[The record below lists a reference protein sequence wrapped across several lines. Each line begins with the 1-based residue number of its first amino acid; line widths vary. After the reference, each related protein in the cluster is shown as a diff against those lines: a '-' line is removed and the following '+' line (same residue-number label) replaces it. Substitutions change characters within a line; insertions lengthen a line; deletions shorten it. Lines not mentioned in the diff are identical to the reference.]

1 MKPFKSASALA
12 SASLAI
18 LFVSTPP
25 LANAQTT
32 YVAGLP
38 NTVTTVRGAV
48 FPNTNPAYT
57 AIEFQTGNNGVFW
70 VDQDAEFTSSAI
82 NAVFTTTSFVSDS
95 TNRVSASLLGT
106 DELIT
111 PVNGRIFAVQNFFL
125 NNVDFDTGSTTPGAV
140 KLEIQARNGGDMILG
155 MANSSMTGLETP
167 RFWAPARLYF
177 NVSGSSQISSWIGNI
192 GSATSLD
199 VASGSTFRIK
209 DSGLLN
215 PSFPAET
222 LNFHIDA
229 SYANVNNATLTLDT
243 SNLRWG
249 SSAGPGSEMTFS
261 NNATLELTGQSK
273 LRTHDLTFL
282 SSTLAMSNNT
292 RIDVLNNMVLDNST
306 MTAGSGA
313 AVYTDRLVAKG
324 TSSVSAN
331 GEAIHATTLDLTTP
345 GSALILVDDFAG
357 LATTRVTGGAVL
369 FPTTGAATTLSN
381 RAILAISDSSMVL
394 NQRSVLINGPLGL
407 IDLQGSTFAMDGSA
421 TFTNNRDFTVQAG
434 TFGGTA
440 QFGTNSVIGGGSGS
454 TIRLDSA
461 VNFDPAT
468 RAQNS
473 LTTANELFLD
483 STNTVITMYLNP
495 TTMTSDQFILGGQLN
510 IDSDATLNLGVTN
523 DVVLAL
529 GEKFVLFDFSDSQTI
544 SNNFKDRTNGST
556 FSLGLNTYEIL
567 YNDPDVQPGGSTSF
581 ITVTTVPE
589 PSTWALL
596 GLGGLVLL
604 VCTRR
609 ASARNLAVALLAGI
623 GLCQSSQASI
633 MWSGPVDI
641 NIPSNINGVYLNV
654 VTGNYSTSPL
664 SHTDLH
670 AYVAGGTLLSF
681 DSDYDFP
688 FGNGF
693 VSGLSGQSGV
703 NNLPDGYT
711 IGPSHI
717 SWSQDTITYAS
728 GQTASPFWT
737 PNSISNLVGFR
748 FNNEVT
754 SQVHYGWASI
764 SLSADYSSQPMSIV
778 SYAYESAP
786 NTAISAGAVPE
797 PSTWSL
803 LGVAGLVLAGR
814 VVRRWR

>member
-1 MKPFKSASALA
+1 MKPFKSAAAFA

-18 LFVSTPP
+18 LFVSAPP

-32 YVAGLP
+32 YVTGLP

-215 PSFPAET
+215 PSVPVET
-222 LNFHIDA
+222 LNFHTDA

-243 SNLRWG
+243 SNVRWG

-345 GSALILVDDFAG
+345 GSTLILVDDFAG

-510 IDSDATLNLGVTN
+510 IDPDATLTVGVTN
-523 DVVLAL
+523 DTLLAL
-529 GEKFVLFDFSDSQTI
+529 GEKFVLFDFNDSQTMG
-544 SNNFKDRTNGST
+544 NHFKDLTNGST

-581 ITVTTVPE
+581 ITLTTVPE

-596 GLGGLVLL
+596 ALG
-604 VCTRR
+604 
-609 ASARNLAVALLAGI
+609 AAA
-623 GLCQSSQASI
+623 
-633 MWSGPVDI
+633 
-641 NIPSNINGVYLNV
+641 
-654 VTGNYSTSPL
+654 
-664 SHTDLH
+664 
-670 AYVAGGTLLSF
+670 
-681 DSDYDFP
+681 
-688 FGNGF
+688 
-693 VSGLSGQSGV
+693 
-703 NNLPDGYT
+703 T
-711 IGPSHI
+711 IG
-717 SWSQDTITYAS
+717 
-728 GQTASPFWT
+728 
-737 PNSISNLVGFR
+737 R
-748 FNNEVT
+748 
-754 SQVHYGWASI
+754 
-764 SLSADYSSQPMSIV
+764 
-778 SYAYESAP
+778 
-786 NTAISAGAVPE
+786 AI
-797 PSTWSL
+797 
-803 LGVAGLVLAGR
+803 
-814 VVRRWR
+814 RRRS

>member
-1 MKPFKSASALA
+1 MKNIAPRSPRAV
-12 SASLAI
+12 SLAPCI
-18 LFVSTPP
+18 LALLLLVGSPP
-25 LANAQTT
+25 ARAQTT
-32 YVAGLP
+32 YTTSLP
-38 NTVTTVRGAV
+38 NMVTTVRGAV

-57 AIEFQTGNNGVFW
+57 AIEFQTGSNGVFW
-70 VDQDAEFTSSAI
+70 VDQNAEFTSDAI

-106 DELIT
+106 DEFIT
-111 PVNGRIFAVQNFFL
+111 PVDGRIFAVQNFFL
-125 NNVDFDTGSTTPGAV
+125 NNVDFDTGSTNPGTV

-155 MANSSMTGLETP
+155 LANSSLTGSITP
-167 RFWAPARLYF
+167 VFYAPSRLYF
-177 NVSGSSQISSWIGNI
+177 NVSGSSQIANWIGNI

-199 VASGSTFRIK
+199 VASGSTFVIK
-209 DSGLLN
+209 DSGNLN
-215 PSFPAET
+215 AVFPSET
-222 LNFHIDA
+222 LNFHTDA

-249 SSAGPGSEMTFS
+249 SGAGPGSEMTFS

-282 SSTLAMSNNT
+282 SGTLAMSNNT
-292 RIDVLNNMVLDNST
+292 RIDVLYNMVLDNST

-345 GSALILVDDFAG
+345 GSTLILVDDFAG
-357 LATTRVTGGAVL
+357 LATTWVTGGAVL

-381 RAILAISDSSMVL
+381 RAILVISDSSMVL

-421 TFTNNRDFTVQAG
+421 TFTNNRDFTVRAG
-434 TFGGTA
+434 TVAGTA
-440 QFGTNSVIGGGSGS
+440 QFGTNSVIGGDSGS

-461 VNFDPAT
+461 VTFDPAT

-483 STNTVITMYLNP
+483 GTNTVITMYLNP
-495 TTMTSDQFILGGQLN
+495 TTMTSDRFVLNGQLN

-544 SNNFKDRTNGST
+544 GNNFKDRTNGST

-596 GLGGLVLL
+596 GVA
-604 VCTRR
+604 C
-609 ASARNLAVALLAGI
+609 LA
-623 GLCQSSQASI
+623 
-633 MWSGPVDI
+633 
-641 NIPSNINGVYLNV
+641 
-654 VTGNYSTSPL
+654 
-664 SHTDLH
+664 
-670 AYVAGGTLLSF
+670 
-681 DSDYDFP
+681 
-688 FGNGF
+688 
-693 VSGLSGQSGV
+693 
-703 NNLPDGYT
+703 
-711 IGPSHI
+711 
-717 SWSQDTITYAS
+717 
-728 GQTASPFWT
+728 
-737 PNSISNLVGFR
+737 
-748 FNNEVT
+748 
-754 SQVHYGWASI
+754 
-764 SLSADYSSQPMSIV
+764 
-778 SYAYESAP
+778 
-786 NTAISAGAVPE
+786 
-797 PSTWSL
+797 
-803 LGVAGLVLAGR
+803 LAGR
-814 VVRRWR
+814 VVRRRR